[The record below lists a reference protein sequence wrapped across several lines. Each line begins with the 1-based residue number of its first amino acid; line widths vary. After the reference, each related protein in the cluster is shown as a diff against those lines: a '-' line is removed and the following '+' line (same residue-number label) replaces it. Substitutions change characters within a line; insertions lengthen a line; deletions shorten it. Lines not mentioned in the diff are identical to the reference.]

1 MLSTMDDLR
10 YPIGPWKPTPPSSAT
25 RRNQLQDLK
34 GAATLLRKA
43 VRDLS
48 DDRLNTPYRPG
59 GWSVRQVVHH
69 LPDSHL
75 NGYLRM
81 RFALTEDKPTIKPFD
96 EARWAELEDARRG
109 VLEPSL
115 KMVDALHLRWA
126 MLLHGLTEDDW
137 KRVYVHP
144 ESGRMTIEKALDL
157 YAWHTRHH
165 IAHITSLRERSG
177 W

>member
-1 MLSTMDDLR
+1 MTPDLR
-10 YPIGPWKPTPPSSAT
+10 YPIGPYERPGTST
-25 RRNQLQDLK
+25 
-34 GAATLLRKA
+34 AAEREARIANIKALPGLLRGA
-43 VRDLS
+43 VRGLG
-48 DDRLNTPYRPG
+48 DDQLDTPYRPG
-59 GWSVRQVVHH
+59 GWTLRQVVHH

-75 NGYLRM
+75 NGYIRM
-81 RFALTEDKPTIKPFD
+81 RFALTEDAPKIKPFD

-126 MLLHGLTEDDW
+126 MLMRGLTADDW

-144 ESGRMTIEKALDL
+144 EHGKMSIEKALDL

-165 IAHITSLRERSG
+165 IAHITSLRERME
-177 W
+177 WK